1 MQSGQKDASTVKTS
15 EHTPCSVA
23 YKLSS
28 FLPGYDEQVKC
39 HFGPDCMDKFLD
51 DLDALHERLEP
62 VMKMNMPREKLDDAS
77 MERL

>member
-62 VMKMNMPREKLDDAS
+62 VMKMNKPRDKLDDAS